1 MALPQ
6 TKVRVFAFSQGT
18 GLPVPGIAAT
28 ITAKWA
34 RDYGA
39 SNPLADTNPTEA
51 EDGYYYFDL
60 SINERNLTT
69 IGEIFPKSSTSGI
82 RVIGVPS
89 FVTPKPWIEV
99 PAKVR
104 VFAYNVLTGE
114 PEVGGQLKITA
125 KWAKDYESAQPLT
138 DINPVEVEGEEGY
151 YYFDLTNDERD
162 VEIIG
167 EIFAESETNNV
178 HVVGLPEFF
187 ILDPTSNRARE
198 RRDVPIVRSIND
210 NLPISF
216 LWPTADA
223 TFVVRRSINDAVF
236 EAASGTVGTALRQE
250 GSRWRYQ
257 LSYNAADRPAAEGKA
272 QYELTAGGRTR
283 FVELRVEGS
292 GGGGAILT
300 GPNAITVTVTDSD
313 TSDAIEAATI
323 RFYRTGETGTQATND
338 AGQTVFGLA
347 TATWSWIASAAGYS
361 SKTGSLVVSA
371 NGTLAI
377 ELDGIVSV
385 VAEAPYCNVT
395 LPTIDLTG
403 TPRPDTLVTM
413 KFIKYLA
420 GSTRTAVVVKEN
432 LSETS
437 NGSGIASFQL
447 LRLARYEASYKV
459 LRNETKV
466 VEFDTPNSGAYTV
479 VEPLS

>member
-39 SNPLADTNPTEA
+39 LNPLADTNPTEA

-283 FVELRVEGS
+283 FVELRVEV
-292 GGGGAILT
+292 GGGGGDATLEKQDEILAALEEQSSR
-300 GPNAITVTVTDSD
+300 PVVVVIP
-313 TSDAIEAATI
+313 AIEADSLTADSGKLI
-323 RFYRTGETGTQATND
+323 RYR
-338 AGQTVFGLA
+338 
-347 TATWSWIASAAGYS
+347 
-361 SKTGSLVVSA
+361 
-371 NGTLAI
+371 GTLWSIAVQGLLAI
-377 ELDGIVSV
+377 PDKCYFTVKRDDEPDNKSAIQIVKSNPADVVNDGLKI
-385 VAEAPYCNVT
+385 
-395 LPTIDLTG
+395 
-403 TPRPDTLVTM
+403 
-413 KFIKYLA
+413 LA
-420 GSTRTAVVVKEN
+420 GSVAANLAHGSITFESYVESDVTKYRAIATVQAEATAMLKVRDYRIDFKDTADDIVLAERELRVVAPV
-432 LSETS
+432 T
-437 NGSGIASFQL
+437 A
-447 LRLARYEASYKV
+447 A
-459 LRNETKV
+459 T
-466 VEFDTPNSGAYTV
+466 T
-479 VEPLS
+479 